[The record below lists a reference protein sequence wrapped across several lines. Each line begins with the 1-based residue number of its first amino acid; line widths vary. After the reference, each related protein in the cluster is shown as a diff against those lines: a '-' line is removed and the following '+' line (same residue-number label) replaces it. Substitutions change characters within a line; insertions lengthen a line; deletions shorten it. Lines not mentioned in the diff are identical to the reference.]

1 MKTFLNKFKSYF
13 LAHKFLVISLLIIIA
28 IALILWPTLFLAIL
42 FFFVAS
48 FKDAL
53 TSLSSFFYFVG
64 QLVYLGLVIWAIVHI
79 HKINSGPKTE
89 TTSKYPITQTTWFWW
104 VIITFSY
111 MFCIFS
117 YDPQSNFNI
126 LSRLGGFFGLFTPIG
141 PENFVLFSI
150 VLLIVVL
157 VVISKMEKKT
167 RQIEK
172 ISARKKIMY
181 SLYVLFILTFF
192 VDLFGM
198 FTSFGSYK
206 YFVQYTILNHST
218 YMDLRNIQ

>member
-1 MKTFLNKFKSYF
+1 
-13 LAHKFLVISLLIIIA
+13 
-28 IALILWPTLFLAIL
+28 
-42 FFFVAS
+42 
-48 FKDAL
+48 
-53 TSLSSFFYFVG
+53 
-64 QLVYLGLVIWAIVHI
+64 LVIWAAIHV

-89 TTSKYPITQTTWFWW
+89 VTSKYPAIQTIWFWW
-104 VIITFSY
+104 IIITFSY

-117 YDPQSNFNI
+117 YDPQSSFNVI
-126 LSRLGGFFGLFTPIG
+126 SRLGGIFGLFTPIG
-141 PENFVLFSI
+141 PENFVLFSFLI
-150 VLLIVVL
+150 LIVVL

-172 ISARKKIMY
+172 ISARKKILY
-181 SLYVLFILTFF
+181 SLCVLFVLTFF

-206 YFVQYTILNHST
+206 YFIQYTILNRSA

>member
-1 MKTFLNKFKSYF
+1 METRIEKIKSYVSK
-13 LAHKFLVISLLIIIA
+13 HKFFVISLFIAIII
-28 IALILWPTLFLAIL
+28 ILIFEPGLFLAIP

-53 TSLSSFFYFVG
+53 TSLSNLIYFVG

-89 TTSKYPITQTTWFWW
+89 VASKYPTTQTIWFWW
-104 VIITFSY
+104 IVVTFSY

-117 YDPQSNFNI
+117 YDPQSSFNVI
-126 LSRLGGFFGLFTPIG
+126 SRVGGIFGLFTPIG
-141 PENFVLFSI
+141 PENFVLFSFLI
-150 VLLIVVL
+150 LIVVL

-172 ISARKKIMY
+172 ISARKKILY
-181 SLYVLFILTFF
+181 SLFVLFVLTFF

-206 YFVQYTILNHST
+206 YFIQYTVINHNA
-218 YMDLRNIQ
+218 YMDLRKIQ